1 MAKFVQQSGM
11 FDGLI
16 PEPKNT
22 PTHDYTHNHDDTHTH
37 TPKVRERKTSRLQI
51 LTYESLT
58 KRMDEYAKL
67 QGLSRAEVFE
77 MAVNEFLE
85 RNT

>member
-1 MAKFVQQSGM
+1 MAKSVNKSSLFEN
-11 FDGLI
+11 L
-16 PEPKNT
+16 T
-22 PTHDYTHNHDDTHTH
+22 PTTDTHEHTDVYTPTHTH

-58 KRMDEYAKL
+58 KRLDEYAKS